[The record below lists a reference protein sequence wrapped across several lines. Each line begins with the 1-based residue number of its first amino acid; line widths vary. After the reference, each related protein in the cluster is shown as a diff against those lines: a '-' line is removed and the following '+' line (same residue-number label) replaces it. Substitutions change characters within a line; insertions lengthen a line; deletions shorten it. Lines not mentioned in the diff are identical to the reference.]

1 MKKIP
6 PKVAA
11 VHDLACFGRCSLA
24 VIMPVLSAMGVQVC
38 PLPTAVFSTHLGGFT
53 QVVCHDFADRM
64 TAFFQHWQREGLAFD
79 CLYSGFLASEAQFA
93 ATEAFLTAFRINQP
107 LVLVDPVMGD
117 HGRLYSSYTETLCQL
132 MRGLVRQA
140 DVITPNYTEAC
151 ILLGETY
158 QETEPEVARLQAWCR
173 RLSDMGP
180 RQVVITGV
188 PAGDALLNIGYD
200 RRLEQDILVSK
211 PQVAARYPG
220 TGDLFASALLGRLLQ
235 GDTFARAIETAAE
248 FVSAAVAQTFAAGTP
263 PREGVL
269 FETVLAHLIG
279 NGEDEN
285 K

>member
-1 MKKIP
+1 
-6 PKVAA
+6 
-11 VHDLACFGRCSLA
+11 
-24 VIMPVLSAMGVQVC
+24 
-38 PLPTAVFSTHLGGFT
+38 
-53 QVVCHDFADRM
+53 
-64 TAFFQHWQREGLAFD
+64 
-79 CLYSGFLASEAQFA
+79 
-93 ATEAFLTAFRINQP
+93 
-107 LVLVDPVMGD
+107 
-117 HGRLYSSYTETLCQL
+117 